1 MLGYVNV
8 GLKSD
13 EANTTWIVL
22 PAIVNMFLSSSDF
35 SAALLVC
42 AYVAVLLCWHSWW
55 SC

>member
-22 PAIVNMFLSSSDF
+22 PAIVNMF
-35 SAALLVC
+35 VQ
-42 AYVAVLLCWHSWW
+42 
-55 SC
+55 